1 MPIGG
6 GGFFKKCCRIV
17 ALALKFVQYCTLLLI
32 VHHIDIPA
40 VFDCQLLWNIGVT
53 RLLIRWSW
61 VRVPADP
68 PVFATSDRPKV
79 GYGILVTPL

>member
-1 MPIGG
+1 MPSVVGVLV
-6 GGFFKKCCRIV
+6 KKCCRIV

-53 RLLIRWSW
+53 
-61 VRVPADP
+61 
-68 PVFATSDRPKV
+68 
-79 GYGILVTPL
+79 